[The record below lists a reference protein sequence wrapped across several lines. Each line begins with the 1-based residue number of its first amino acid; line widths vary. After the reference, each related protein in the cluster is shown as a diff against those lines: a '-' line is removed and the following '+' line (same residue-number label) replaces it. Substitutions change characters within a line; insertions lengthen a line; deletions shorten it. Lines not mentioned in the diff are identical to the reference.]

1 MTGEQPAVTITDRAP
16 VRTDGKTLVAI
27 VALAISLAG
36 GWFTLKA
43 SVADLQARIFSL
55 ESSRAR
61 TDAAIADQ
69 AVTNRGVAD
78 ELAHIRETTDQ
89 TARDVR
95 ELQQRRPR

>member
-1 MTGEQPAVTITDRAP
+1 MTGEQPAVTITERAP

-27 VALAISLAG
+27 VGLAISLAG

-43 SVADLQARIFSL
+43 SVADVQARISSL
-55 ESSRAR
+55 EAARSRMEA
-61 TDAAIADQ
+61 TIADQ

-95 ELQQRRPR
+95 ELQRRRQ